1 MQWLARIC
9 VARPVFTWVLM
20 LITIVLGGVAYFE
33 LGLDKYPN
41 IDVPAIVVTTTLRG
55 AAPEEVESE
64 ISDKIEAAV
73 NTLSGIDEL
82 RSTSSEGVSQVVISF
97 VLEKNGDVAAQEVR
111 DHVSNVMPDLPKGID
126 PPVISRFDPDAA
138 PILLVTLHGPGSVR
152 DLSEL
157 ADKQVR
163 RQIENINGVGQVTI
177 VGGTKREIKVWID
190 PVKLRALELTA
201 ATVQQAIASQN
212 FSLPGGIVE
221 RGPRQ
226 LTLRVEG
233 KVKSMDEL
241 RQLVV
246 RESDEHPTRL
256 EDVALVEDGAEE
268 ETSWASFDG
277 NRSVVLSIRNKSGP
291 NMLAVVD
298 AVKGRLADI
307 EGTLPRGA
315 RLEIVRDNSQTIRT
329 SVAAVQEH
337 LVLGAILAALVVL
350 VFLGSGRSTL
360 IAAIAIPVS
369 IVGAFALMYA
379 LGFTLNM
386 LTLLALALA
395 VGIVIDDAIVVL
407 ENIHRFI
414 TEKGE
419 APSAAAIDATAEIG
433 LAVLAT
439 TLSLLAVFVPVSFM
453 SGIVGRFLKGF
464 GLTMA
469 AAIAVSLFVSFTLTP
484 MLCARWLRAHDTNAS
499 VKKPLLERVVD
510 VVYRPIEHA
519 YMVILRGVMKRRW
532 LVVLACV
539 ASLGSCMPLVKAVP
553 ASFMPENDDAQFNVS
568 VRAPEGTSVQA
579 ARTLGDRVAREIRRI
594 PGVSHTL
601 MTIGDTAF
609 ATPNLANIYV
619 RLSDPSS
626 RDASQVQLMDRVR
639 KEVLSRLPKDLLT
652 SASLVSDFGG
662 SPAAIQYTLTGPDL
676 AKLTAFSER
685 TVQRLAQ
692 VPGAVDVSSSLI
704 FGKPEVRLAINR
716 TRAAALGVEPIDVAT
731 TLQLLVGGLKVS
743 TYSEH
748 GEDYDIRAR
757 ALRDYRVDARGLLIT
772 GPSRTV
778 GSVPLDSVVTIIPGT
793 GPSSIDRLNRRR
805 QVTVSANVAPG
816 VGESGIT
823 SALTK
828 IIADEHLP
836 PGYRA
841 VPAGNS
847 RESGKTAA
855 AFALAFGASFVFM
868 YLILA
873 AQFESWLHPVTIL
886 VTLPLTV
893 PFALLSLLLLK
904 QQLTLFSALGLL
916 VLFGVVKKNAILQID
931 HTLHLRAEG
940 RPRAEAIL
948 EANRDR
954 LRPILMTTIA
964 FVAGMLPL
972 LFSRGIGAGLNRGIA
987 GVIVGGQLLSLA
999 LTLLA
1004 TPVIYSLFDDA
1015 QAWFKRLRS
1024 G

>member
-20 LITIVLGGVAYFE
+20 LITIVLGVFAYVE

-41 IDVPAIVVTTTLRG
+41 IDVPAVVVTTTLRG
-55 AAPEEVESE
+55 SAPEEVESV

-73 NTLSGIDEL
+73 NTISGVDEL

-111 DHVSNVMPDLPKGID
+111 DHVSNVLPDLPQGID
-126 PPVISRFDPDAA
+126 QPVISRFDPDAA
-138 PILLVTLHGPGSVR
+138 PILLVTLHGSGSVR
-152 DLSEL
+152 DLTEL
-157 ADKQVR
+157 ADKLVR
-163 RQIENINGVGQVTI
+163 RQIESINGVGQVSI

-190 PVKLRALELTA
+190 PVKLRAVDLTA
-201 ATVQQAIASQN
+201 TAVQQAIARQN

-233 KVKSMDEL
+233 KVRSMDEL
-241 RQLVV
+241 RQLVI
-246 RESDEHPTRL
+246 READEHPIRL

-268 ETSWASFDG
+268 EASWASFDG
-277 NRSVVLSIRNKSGP
+277 QRSVVLSIRKQSGA
-291 NMLAVVD
+291 NTVAVVD
-298 AVKGRLADI
+298 AVKTRLSGI
-307 EGTLPRGA
+307 ERTLPQGA
-315 RLEIVRDNSQTIRT
+315 RLEVVRDNSQTIRT

-337 LVLGAILAALVVL
+337 LVLGALLAALVVL
-350 VFLGSGRSTL
+350 VCLGSGRSTI

-419 APSAAAIDATAEIG
+419 APGAAAVDATAEIG

-484 MLCARWLRAHDTNAS
+484 MLCARWLRAHDATGA

-510 VVYRPIEHA
+510 TVYRPIERV
-519 YMVILRGVMKRRW
+519 YMVVLGGVMKRRW
-532 LVVLACV
+532 IVVLACA
-539 ASLGSCMPLVKAVP
+539 ASLGSCVPLVKAVP

-579 ARTLGDRVAREIRRI
+579 TRILGDRIAREIRGI
-594 PGVSHTL
+594 PGVAHTL
-601 MTIGDTAF
+601 MTIGDSAF
-609 ATPNLANIYV
+609 ATPNLSNIYV
-619 RLSDPSS
+619 RLTDPSA
-626 RDASQVQLMDRVR
+626 RQASQVELMDRTR
-639 KEVLSRLPKDLLT
+639 KEVLAHLPKELIT

-662 SPAAIQYTLTGPDL
+662 SAAAIQYTLTGPDL
-676 AKLTAFSER
+676 AKLTVFSER
-685 TVQRLAQ
+685 AVERLRK
-692 VPGAVDVSSSLI
+692 VPGAVDAASSLI
-704 FGKPEVRLAINR
+704 VGKPEVRLAIDR
-716 TRAAALGVEPIDVAT
+716 SRASTLGVDPIDVAA

-743 TYSEH
+743 TYAER

-757 ALRDYRVDARGLLIT
+757 ALREYRVDARGLLIT
-772 GPSRTV
+772 VPSRTV
-778 GSVPLDSVVTIIPGT
+778 GSVPLDSVVKIIPGT
-793 GPSSIDRLNRRR
+793 GPSSIDRLSRRR
-805 QVTVSANVAPG
+805 QVTISANVAPG
-816 VGESGIT
+816 IGEQSVT
-823 SALTK
+823 TALQK
-828 IIADEHLP
+828 IIAEEQLP

-847 RESGKTAA
+847 RESGKTAV
-855 AFALAFGASFVFM
+855 AFAMAFGASFIFM

-972 LFSRGIGAGLNRGIA
+972 LFSRGVGAGLNRGIA
-987 GVIVGGQLLSLA
+987 GVIVGGQVLSLV

-1004 TPVIYSLFDDA
+1004 TPVIYSLFDDT
-1015 QAWFKRLRS
+1015 QAWFTLRRAR
-1024 G
+1024 

>member
-1 MQWLARIC
+1 
-9 VARPVFTWVLM
+9 
-20 LITIVLGGVAYFE
+20 

-41 IDVPAIVVTTTLRG
+41 IDVPAVVVTTTLRG

-73 NTLSGIDEL
+73 NTISGVDEL
-82 RSTSSEGVSQVVISF
+82 RSSSSEGVSQVVISF
-97 VLEKNGDVAAQEVR
+97 VLEKSGDVAAQEVR
-111 DHVSNVMPDLPKGID
+111 DHVNNVLPDLPKGID

-138 PILLVTLHGPGSVR
+138 PILLITLHGAGTVR
-152 DLSEL
+152 DLTEL

-163 RQIENINGVGQVTI
+163 RQIESINGVGQVSL

-190 PVKLRALELTA
+190 PVKLRALDLTA
-201 ATVQQAIASQN
+201 THVQRAIASQN
-212 FSLPGGIVE
+212 FSLPGGLIE

-233 KVKSMDEL
+233 KVRRMDEL

-246 RESDEHPTRL
+246 READEHPTRL
-256 EDVALVEDGAEE
+256 EDVAVVEDGAEE

-277 NRSVVLSIRNKSGP
+277 QRSVVLSIRKQSGA
-291 NMLAVVD
+291 NTVAVVD
-298 AVKGRLADI
+298 TVKERLADI
-307 EGTLPRGA
+307 ERALPQGA

-337 LVLGAILAALVVL
+337 LVLGAVLAALVVL
-350 VFLGSGRSTL
+350 VFLGSGRSTI

-369 IVGAFALMYA
+369 IVGAFAVIYA

-414 TEKGE
+414 TEKQKS
-419 APSAAAIDATAEIG
+419 PAAAAVDATAEIG

-484 MLCARWLRAHDTNAS
+484 MLCARWLEAHDAGS
-499 VKKPLLERVVD
+499 AGRKPVLERVVD
-510 VVYRPIEHA
+510 AVYRPIERV
-519 YMVILRGVMKRRW
+519 YMSVLGVVMRRRW
-532 LVVLACV
+532 LVILACA
-539 ASLGSCMPLVKAVP
+539 ASLASVVPLAKAVP

-579 ARTLGDRVAREIRRI
+579 TRIIGDRVAREIRRM
-594 PGVSHTL
+594 PGVAHSL
-601 MTIGDTAF
+601 MTIGDSAQG
-609 ATPNLANIYV
+609 TPNLANIYV
-619 RLSDPSS
+619 KLTDPSA
-626 RDASQVQLMDRVR
+626 REASQVMLMDRVR
-639 KEVLSRLPKDLLT
+639 KEVLAHQPPELQT
-652 SASLVSDFGG
+652 SAGLVSDFGG
-662 SPAAIQYTLTGPDL
+662 SSAAIQYTLTGPDL
-676 AKLTAFSER
+676 GKLTTFSEHA
-685 TVQRLAQ
+685 VERLSQ
-692 VPGAVDVSSSLI
+692 VPGAVDVTSSLI
-704 FGKPEVRLAINR
+704 VGKPEVRLGIAR
-716 TRAAALGVEPIDVAT
+716 GRASTLGVEPIDIAS
-731 TLQLLVGGLKVS
+731 TLQLLVGGLQVS
-743 TYSEH
+743 TFSEH

-757 ALRDYRVDARGLLIT
+757 ALREYRVDARGLLIT
-772 GPSRTV
+772 VPSRTV
-778 GSVPLDSVVTIIPGT
+778 GSVPLDSVVTIVSTT

-805 QVTVSANVAPG
+805 QVTISANVAPG
-816 VGESGIT
+816 VGEQGVS
-823 SALTK
+823 SALQR
-828 IIADEHLP
+828 IIAEEQLP

-841 VPAGNS
+841 APAGNS
-847 RESGKTAA
+847 RESSKTAA
-855 AFALAFGASFVFM
+855 AFLLAFGSSFVFM

-893 PFALLSLLLLK
+893 PFALLSLLILG
-904 QQLTLFSALGLL
+904 QQITLFSALGIL
-916 VLFGVVKKNAILQID
+916 VLFGVVKKNAILQVD
-931 HTLHLRAEG
+931 HTIHLRAHG
-940 RPRAEAIL
+940 LPRAEAIL
-948 EANRDR
+948 QANRDR

-972 LFSRGIGAGLNRGIA
+972 LFSRGVGAGLNRGIA
-987 GVIVGGQLLSLA
+987 GVIVGGQVLSLL

-1015 QAWFKRLRS
+1015 QAWLQRLRAR
-1024 G
+1024 